1 MTHSYSIDTND
12 HRTDSFDPHTD
23 CFRWDRAEATRAF
36 DHFQD
41 PNHSSQRQY
50 AQEHGIPRS
59 TLGDWLGKEFP
70 EHLDPDLVCYFC
82 GSAGHA
88 FLRRLVLALL
98 LVFHHQNPCGLRP
111 IGLFLELVELDHF
124 VGSSYG
130 ALYSLATRL
139 QDNLI
144 LFGNEERQRLA
155 AAMAATGTTKD
166 IILCPD
172 ENFHGPHIC
181 LVAIEPV
188 SNFIVVEVYADQRDS
203 ATWAKAIKTG
213 LDGLPVHL
221 VCLTSDQASGLTCCA
236 LKELEIQHHPD
247 LMHLQC
253 NLGKPILL
261 PLARPISQ
269 AEKDLEQSRQREQRL
284 EQADQKKPGRL
295 TVEMCVAHIEAEEQ
309 VEKDL
314 EQARQR
320 LEGAVEQIREV
331 SRVYHPFDRETGELV
346 TAEQM
351 QAKLGKPLDR
361 LQEVVEQA
369 GLGERAQQ
377 AVPKA
382 RDGWVVL
389 LVGCLAWYWT
399 LVRQKLEKLDL
410 SEEEQQAVMESLMA
424 GYYWEMAS
432 DKEKDPEQRQRL
444 KEMAVRLKEKAW
456 SKGSALAGWDEAQKK
471 GVQAVARACAD
482 LFQRS
487 SSCVE
492 GRNGRLS
499 LFHHGQTRLSE
510 KRLQALTVVH
520 NYVVRRE
527 DGTTAAE
534 RFFGQKQRDAFA
546 WLLERLPELPRP
558 AAKRRKQIADEDSVA
573 A

>member
-1 MTHSYSIDTND
+1 MTLGYSIDTND
-12 HRTDSFDPHTD
+12 PRTESFDLGSD
-23 CFRWDRAEATRAF
+23 GCRWDRAEAARVF

-41 PNHSSQRQY
+41 ANHSSQRQY
-50 AQEHGIPRS
+50 AQEHDIPRS

-70 EHLDPDLVCYFC
+70 EHLDPEMVCFFRS
-82 GSAGHA
+82 SAGHA

-98 LVFHHQNPCGLRP
+98 LVFHQRNAVGLRSL
-111 IGLFLELVELDHF
+111 GDFLELVELDHF

-130 ALYSLATRL
+130 ALYSLDTRV

-144 LFGNEERQRLA
+144 LFGKEERGTLA
-155 AAMAATGTTKD
+155 AATGITKD
-166 IILCPD
+166 IVLCLD

-188 SNFIVVEVYADQRDS
+188 ANFIVVEAYADKRDS
-203 ATWAKAIKTG
+203 VTWAAAIKTG
-213 LDGLPVHL
+213 LDGLPVQL
-221 VCLTSDQASGLTCCA
+221 VCLTSDQASGLVCCA
-236 LKELEIQHHPD
+236 EKELEVQHHPD
-247 LMHLQC
+247 LMHLQA

-269 AEKDLEQSRQREQRL
+269 AEKDLEKLAQREQQL
-284 EQADQKKPGRL
+284 EQADAKKPGSL
-295 TVEMCVAHIEAEEQ
+295 TIDMAVAHIHAENQ
-309 VEKDL
+309 VKADL
-314 EQARQR
+314 EQARGR

-331 SRVYHPFDRETGELV
+331 GRVYHPFDRESGQPV
-346 TAEQM
+346 TAEQL
-351 QAKLGKPLDR
+351 QAKLSEPLDR

-369 GLGERAQQ
+369 DLGERAQQ

-382 RDGWVVL
+382 RQGWVVL

-399 LVRQKLEKLDL
+399 MSRQKLEQLEL
-410 SEEEQQAVMESLMA
+410 SEEEEQVVLESLLA
-424 GYYWEMAS
+424 GCYWEMAS
-432 DKEKDPEQRQRL
+432 DKEKDPEERKRL
-444 KEMAVRLKEKAW
+444 KEMAQRLKEKAW
-456 SKGSALAGWDEAQKK
+456 GQGSVLAVLDATRQKQ
-471 GVQAVARACAD
+471 VQAVACACAE
-482 LFQRS
+482 LFCRS

-510 KRLQALTVVH
+510 KRLAVLTVIH
-520 NYVVRRE
+520 NYVVRRA

-534 RFFGQKQRDAFA
+534 RFFGHKPRDAFA
-546 WLLERLPELPRP
+546 WLLERLPELPHP
-558 AAKRRKQIADEDSVA
+558 AAKRRKQIADGKPVA

>member
-1 MTHSYSIDTND
+1 MTLSYSIDTSD
-12 HRTDSFDPHTD
+12 PRTASFDSNTASCH
-23 CFRWDRAEATRAF
+23 WDRAAVARAF

-41 PNHSSQRQY
+41 SNHSSQRQY
-50 AQEHGIPRS
+50 AKEHDIPRA
-59 TLGDWLGKEFP
+59 TLGDWLREDFP
-70 EHLDPDLVCYFC
+70 EHLDPDLVCFFR

-98 LVFHHQNPCGLRP
+98 VVFHHRNAVGLRP
-111 IGLFLELVELDHF
+111 LGDFLELVELDHF

-130 ALYSLATRL
+130 ALYSLDARL

-144 LFGNEERQRLA
+144 LFGKEQRQTLA

-166 IILCPD
+166 IVLCPD

-181 LVAIEPV
+181 LLAIEPV
-188 SNFIVVEVYADQRDS
+188 SNFIVVEAYADQRDS
-203 ATWAKAIKTG
+203 VTWAQAINTG

-221 VCLTSDQASGLTCCA
+221 VCLTSDQASGLVCCA
-236 LKELEIQHHPD
+236 LKELEVQHHPD

-269 AEKDLEQSRQREQRL
+269 AEKDLEKLKEKEHRL
-284 EQADQKKPGRL
+284 EQADQKQPGSL
-295 TVEMCVAHIEAEEQ
+295 TIDRAVAHIHAEEQ
-309 VEKDL
+309 AKADL

-320 LEGAVEQIREV
+320 LEGAVEQLREV
-331 SRVYHPFDRETGELV
+331 SRVYHPFDRETGEPV

-351 QAKLGKPLDR
+351 QARLGKALER
-361 LQEVVEQA
+361 LQEVVEEA

-382 RDGWVVL
+382 RAGWVVL
-389 LVGCLAWYWT
+389 LVGCLSWYWT

-410 SEEEQQAVMESLMA
+410 SEEQEQVLIQSLMA

-432 DKEKDPEQRQRL
+432 DKEKDAEQRQRL
-444 KEMAVRLKEKAW
+444 KEMAVRLQEKAW
-456 SKGSALAGWDEAQKK
+456 GKGSALAAVSAAEKK
-471 GVQAVARACAD
+471 AVQAVTRACAE

-510 KRLQALTVVH
+510 KRLQTLTVIH
-520 NYVVRRE
+520 NYVVRRD

-534 RFFGQKQRDAFA
+534 RFFGHKHRDAFA
-546 WLLERLPELPRP
+546 WLLQRLPDLPCP
-558 AAKRRKQIADEDSVA
+558 AAKRRKQIAGEGPVA

>member
-1 MTHSYSIDTND
+1 MTLCNCIDTND
-12 HRTDSFDPHTD
+12 LRPD
-23 CFRWDRAEATRAF
+23 CCHWDRAEAARAF
-36 DHFQD
+36 THFQD
-41 PNHSSQRQY
+41 PNHSSQRHY
-50 AQEHGIPRS
+50 AQEHDIPRS
-59 TLGDWLGKEFP
+59 TLGDWLRKEFP
-70 EHLDPDLVCYFC
+70 EHLDPDLVCFFC
-82 GSAGHA
+82 SSAGHA

-98 LVFHHQNPCGLRP
+98 LVFHHRNAVGLRP
-111 IGLFLELVELDHF
+111 LRDFLELVELDHF

-130 ALYSLATRL
+130 ALYSLDSSL
-139 QDNLI
+139 QDHLI
-144 LFGNEERQRLA
+144 LFAKEERQTLA
-155 AAMAATGTTKD
+155 AARAATRTSKD
-166 IILCPD
+166 IVLCPD

-188 SNFIVVEVYADQRDS
+188 SNFIVVETYAPQRDS
-203 ATWAKAIKTG
+203 VTWAAAIKTG

-221 VCLTSDQASGLTCCA
+221 VCLTSDQASGLVCCA
-236 LKELEIQHHPD
+236 QTQLEVQHHPD

-269 AEKDLEQSRQREQRL
+269 AEKDLETLKEKEQRL
-284 EQADQKKPGRL
+284 EQAEQKKPGSL
-295 TVEMCVAHIEAEEQ
+295 TIDMAVAHIHAENQ
-309 VEKDL
+309 TKADL
-314 EQARQR
+314 EEARGR
-320 LEGAVEQIREV
+320 LESAVEEIREV
-331 SRVYHPFDRETGELV
+331 SRVYHPFDRETAQPV

-351 QAKLGKPLDR
+351 QVRLGEPLGR
-361 LQEVVEQA
+361 LQEVVVEA

-382 RDGWVVL
+382 QQGWVVV

-399 LVRQKLEKLDL
+399 LTRQKLAKLDL
-410 SEEEQQAVMESLMA
+410 SEEEEQAVIESLMA

-432 DKEKDPEQRQRL
+432 VKEKDPEERKRL
-444 KEMAVRLKEKAW
+444 TEMAAWLQEKAW
-456 SKGSALAGWDEAQKK
+456 GKGSVLVELDAARKQQ
-471 GVQAVARACAD
+471 VQTVARECAA

-499 LFHHGQTRLSE
+499 LFHHGLTRLSA
-510 KRLQALTVVH
+510 KRLAALTVIH

-527 DGTTAAE
+527 DQTTAAE
-534 RFFGQKQRDAFA
+534 RFFGHKQRDAFA
-546 WLLERLPELPRP
+546 WLLLRLPDLPRP
-558 AAKRRKQIADEDSVA
+558 AAKRPQQIADKDSVA